1 MKDREVMVMYS
12 PCQLSPE
19 ERIKAK
25 EKYDR
30 AERAEMI
37 PIGNQMLFASYV
49 MTEGLFVSKYDLQ
62 SFSKAC

>member
-1 MKDREVMVMYS
+1 MKDREVMVVFS
-12 PCQLSPE
+12 PCQLSHE

-49 MTEGLFVSKYDLQ
+49 MTEGLFV
-62 SFSKAC
+62 